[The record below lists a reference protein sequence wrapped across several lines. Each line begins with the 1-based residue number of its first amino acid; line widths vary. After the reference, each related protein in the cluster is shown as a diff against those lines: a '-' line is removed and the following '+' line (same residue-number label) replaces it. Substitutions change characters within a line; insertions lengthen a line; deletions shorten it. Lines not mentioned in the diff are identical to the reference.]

1 MGRAGVYRSSAI
13 LALGLVVAVLSGCI
27 AASDRTPPVSSPTPG
42 GGHPT
47 PTAPADATS
56 VTTPSASPSVPA
68 AFHPAVGT
76 CFDVRKD
83 QPKLSESIVPCDQ
96 RHDDE
101 VYAAFDLD
109 DADYPGQ
116 TALQQ
121 TADERCRAR
130 FADFIGIPYE
140 ESVLELYALWP
151 TEAEWLDGDRRIS
164 CVVWYPDDA
173 VVGSLA
179 GAAF

>member
-1 MGRAGVYRSSAI
+1 MGRAGYRSIAI
-13 LALGLVVAVLSGCI
+13 LAVGLVVAMLSACI
-27 AASDRTPPVSSPTPG
+27 AAGDRTSPTSSPATG
-42 GGHPT
+42 GGRPT
-47 PTAPADATS
+47 SSAPASALGA
-56 VTTPSASPSVPA
+56 TTPSASPSAPA
-68 AFHPAVGT
+68 PFHPAVGT

-101 VYAAFDLD
+101 VYAVFDLD
-109 DADYPGQ
+109 DTDYPGQ

-121 TADERCRAR
+121 TADEGCRAR
-130 FADFIGIPYE
+130 FADFIGILYE
-140 ESVLELYALWP
+140 ESILELYSLWP
-151 TEAEWLDGDRRIS
+151 TEKAWLDGDRRIS

-179 GAAF
+179 GAAY